1 MSKYK
6 IKDIQELLI
15 SATAVCDNAT
25 YDEAE
30 KHYIVS
36 TDVIDRLTDIE
47 VKLQGL

>member
-1 MSKYK
+1 MSTGKAE
-6 IKDIQELLI
+6 DIQELLT

-30 KHYIVS
+30 EHYVVS
-36 TDVIDRLTDIE
+36 AAAIDRLTDIE